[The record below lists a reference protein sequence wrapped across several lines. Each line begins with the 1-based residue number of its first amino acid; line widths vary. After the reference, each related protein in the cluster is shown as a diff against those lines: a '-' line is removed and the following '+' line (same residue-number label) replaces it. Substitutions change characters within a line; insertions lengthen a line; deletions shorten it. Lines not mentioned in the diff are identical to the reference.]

1 MASGF
6 IYLIILGM
14 WAAYFLPK
22 WIASHEESS
31 GKSQERYRSAM
42 RIVSETGIGAPIAD
56 STATVSREEKHRQV
70 AQRRVIF
77 GSIVATLLLSLALVA
92 GGFISTPILLVPVS
106 AFAIYTIQVRRQL
119 ATTQALAR
127 RVHALEKI
135 TSAQVITEPI
145 ERTILPKYEPE
156 VLFNET
162 QEHWVPLSERQDIS
176 GVVIL
181 PKGTISATSTWQP
194 VNIPAPTY
202 VYAAKAVS
210 GKRVI
215 DLTVPGAWLA
225 QQREQERVEQFE
237 REQAALAVPSRDELF
252 DQELEAQAAR
262 EHNRAV
268 NE

>member
-22 WIASHEESS
+22 WIASHEETS

-42 RIVSETGIGAPIAD
+42 RIVSETGIGAPIPDAAL
-56 STATVSREEKHRQV
+56 TISREEKHRQV
-70 AQRRVIF
+70 AQRRIIF
-77 GSIVATLLLSLALVA
+77 GSLVATLLLSLVLVI

-106 AFAIYTIQVRRQL
+106 AFAIYTIQVRRQIGV
-119 ATTQALAR
+119 TQALAR
-127 RVHALEKI
+127 RVHALERI

-156 VLFNET
+156 VHFNET
-162 QEHWVPLSERQDIS
+162 QEHWVPLSERHDTS

-181 PKGTISATSTWQP
+181 PKGTVTPSSTWQP
-194 VNIPAPTY
+194 ANIPVPTY

-215 DLTVPGAWLA
+215 DLTVPGAWLE
-225 QQREQERVEQFE
+225 QQREQERIERFE
-237 REQAALAVPSRDELF
+237 REQAALAVPTRDELF

-262 EHNRAV
+262 KHNRAV